1 MKDTQKITVADDYK
15 DDRGPG
21 DLTSLIDQYKKEI
34 WAWKQKE
41 SEWIKTD
48 NQLQGNK
55 RIIEELTSKLVDQE
69 RQIQELKYDNK
80 TYKEEIEKVLADK
93 NK

>member
-1 MKDTQKITVADDYK
+1 MTDNKE
-15 DDRGPG
+15 DRGPG
-21 DLTSLIDQYKKEI
+21 DLTMLIDQYKKEL

-55 RIIEELTSKLVDQE
+55 RIIEELTSKLIDQE

>member
-1 MKDTQKITVADDYK
+1 MTDNK
-15 DDRGPG
+15 DDRGPD
-21 DLTSLIDQYKKEI
+21 DLTMLIDQYKKEI

-55 RIIEELTSKLVDQE
+55 RIIEELTSKLIDQE

>member
-1 MKDTQKITVADDYK
+1 MTDNKE
-15 DDRGPG
+15 DRGPG
-21 DLTSLIDQYKKEI
+21 DLTMLIDQYKKEL

-80 TYKEEIEKVLADK
+80 TYRAEIEKVLAEK
-93 NK
+93 SK

>member
-1 MKDTQKITVADDYK
+1 MTDNKDN
-15 DDRGPG
+15 RGPA
-21 DLTSLIDQYKKEI
+21 DLTMLIDQYKKEI

-55 RIIEELTSKLVDQE
+55 RIIEELTSKLIDQE

-80 TYKEEIEKVLADK
+80 TYREEIEKVLADK

>member
-1 MKDTQKITVADDYK
+1 MTDNK
-15 DDRGPG
+15 DDRGPD
-21 DLTSLIDQYKKEI
+21 DLTMLIDQYKKEI

-69 RQIQELKYDNK
+69 RQIQELKHDNK
-80 TYKEEIEKVLADK
+80 TYREEIEKVLAEK
-93 NK
+93 SK

>member
-1 MKDTQKITVADDYK
+1 MTDNK

-21 DLTSLIDQYKKEI
+21 DLTMLIDQYKKEI

-69 RQIQELKYDNK
+69 RQIQELKHDNK
-80 TYKEEIEKVLADK
+80 TYRAEIEKVLAEK
-93 NK
+93 SK

>member
-1 MKDTQKITVADDYK
+1 MTDNK
-15 DDRGPG
+15 DDRGSG
-21 DLTSLIDQYKKEI
+21 DLTMLIDQYKKEI

-80 TYKEEIEKVLADK
+80 TYREEIEKVLAEK
-93 NK
+93 SK

>member
-1 MKDTQKITVADDYK
+1 MTDNK
-15 DDRGPG
+15 DDRGAG
-21 DLTSLIDQYKKEI
+21 DLTMLIDQYKKEI

-55 RIIEELTSKLVDQE
+55 RIIEELTSKLVDHE

-80 TYKEEIEKVLADK
+80 TYREEIEKVLAEK
-93 NK
+93 SK

>member
-1 MKDTQKITVADDYK
+1 MTDNKE
-15 DDRGPG
+15 DRGPG
-21 DLTSLIDQYKKEI
+21 DLTMLIDQYKKEL

-69 RQIQELKYDNK
+69 RQIQELKHDNK
-80 TYKEEIEKVLADK
+80 TYRAEIEKVLAEK
-93 NK
+93 SK

>member
-1 MKDTQKITVADDYK
+1 MTDNK

-21 DLTSLIDQYKKEI
+21 DLTMLIDQYKKEL

-55 RIIEELTSKLVDQE
+55 RIIEELTSKLIDQE

>member
-1 MKDTQKITVADDYK
+1 MTDNK
-15 DDRGPG
+15 DDRGPD
-21 DLTSLIDQYKKEI
+21 DLTMLIDQYKKEI

-69 RQIQELKYDNK
+69 RQIQELKHDNK
-80 TYKEEIEKVLADK
+80 TYREEIEKVLAHK

>member
-1 MKDTQKITVADDYK
+1 MTDNK
-15 DDRGPG
+15 DDRGSG
-21 DLTSLIDQYKKEI
+21 DLTLLVEQHQKEL

-41 SEWIKTD
+41 AEWIRTE
-48 NQLQGNK
+48 NQLEGNK
-55 RIIEELTSKLVDQE
+55 KIIQELTNKLIDQE

-80 TYKEEIEKVLADK
+80 TYREEIEKVLADK

>member
-1 MKDTQKITVADDYK
+1 MKDTQKITVA

>member
-1 MKDTQKITVADDYK
+1 MTDNK

-21 DLTSLIDQYKKEI
+21 NLTMLIDQYKKEI

-80 TYKEEIEKVLADK
+80 TYREEIEKVLAEK
-93 NK
+93 SK

>member
-1 MKDTQKITVADDYK
+1 MTDNK
-15 DDRGPG
+15 DDRGAG
-21 DLTSLIDQYKKEI
+21 DLTMLIDQYKKEL

-80 TYKEEIEKVLADK
+80 TYREEIEKVLADK

>member
-1 MKDTQKITVADDYK
+1 MTDNK

-21 DLTSLIDQYKKEI
+21 DLTMLIDQYKKEI

-55 RIIEELTSKLVDQE
+55 RIIEELTSKLIDQE

>member
-1 MKDTQKITVADDYK
+1 MTDNK

-21 DLTSLIDQYKKEI
+21 DLTSLIDQYQKEI

-55 RIIEELTSKLVDQE
+55 RIIEELTSKLIDQE
-69 RQIQELKYDNK
+69 RQIQELKHDNK
-80 TYKEEIEKVLADK
+80 TYREEIEKVLAEK
-93 NK
+93 SK

>member
-1 MKDTQKITVADDYK
+1 MTDNK

-21 DLTSLIDQYKKEI
+21 DLTMLIDQYKKEI

-55 RIIEELTSKLVDQE
+55 RILEELTSKLIDQE

>member
-1 MKDTQKITVADDYK
+1 MTDNK

-21 DLTSLIDQYKKEI
+21 DLTMLIDQYKKEL

-69 RQIQELKYDNK
+69 RQIQELKHDNK
-80 TYKEEIEKVLADK
+80 TYRAEIEKVLAEK
-93 NK
+93 SK

>member
-1 MKDTQKITVADDYK
+1 MTDNK
-15 DDRGPG
+15 DDRGAG
-21 DLTSLIDQYKKEI
+21 DLTMLIDQYKKEL

-69 RQIQELKYDNK
+69 RQIQELKHDNT
-80 TYKEEIEKVLADK
+80 TYREEIEKVLADK

>member
-1 MKDTQKITVADDYK
+1 MTDNK
-15 DDRGPG
+15 DDRGPD
-21 DLTSLIDQYKKEI
+21 DLTLLIDQYKKEI

-55 RIIEELTSKLVDQE
+55 RIIEELTSKLIDQE

>member
-1 MKDTQKITVADDYK
+1 MTDNK
-15 DDRGPG
+15 DDRGSG
-21 DLTSLIDQYKKEI
+21 DLTMLIDQYKKEI

-55 RIIEELTSKLVDQE
+55 RIIEELTSKLIDQE

-80 TYKEEIEKVLADK
+80 TYREEIEKVLADK

>member
-1 MKDTQKITVADDYK
+1 MTDNKE
-15 DDRGPG
+15 DRGPG
-21 DLTSLIDQYKKEI
+21 DLTMLIDQYKKEL

-69 RQIQELKYDNK
+69 RQIQELKHDNK
-80 TYKEEIEKVLADK
+80 TYRAEIEKVLADK

>member
-1 MKDTQKITVADDYK
+1 MTDNK

-21 DLTSLIDQYKKEI
+21 DLTMLIDQYKKEI

-80 TYKEEIEKVLADK
+80 TYREEIEKVLAEK
-93 NK
+93 SK

>member
-1 MKDTQKITVADDYK
+1 MTDNK

-21 DLTSLIDQYKKEI
+21 NLTMLIDQYKKEI

>member
-1 MKDTQKITVADDYK
+1 MTDNK

-21 DLTSLIDQYKKEI
+21 DLTMLIDQYKKEI

-55 RIIEELTSKLVDQE
+55 RIIEELTSKLIDQE
-69 RQIQELKYDNK
+69 RQIQELKYDNR
-80 TYKEEIEKVLADK
+80 TYREEIKKVLADK

>member
-1 MKDTQKITVADDYK
+1 MTDNKE
-15 DDRGPG
+15 DRGPG
-21 DLTSLIDQYKKEI
+21 DLTMLIDQYKKEL

-80 TYKEEIEKVLADK
+80 TYREEIEKVLADK

>member
-1 MKDTQKITVADDYK
+1 MTDNK
-15 DDRGPG
+15 DDRGSG
-21 DLTSLIDQYKKEI
+21 DLTMLIDQYKKEI

-55 RIIEELTSKLVDQE
+55 RIIEELTSKLIDQE

>member
-1 MKDTQKITVADDYK
+1 MTDNK
-15 DDRGPG
+15 DDRGSG
-21 DLTSLIDQYKKEI
+21 DLTMLIDQYKKEI

-80 TYKEEIEKVLADK
+80 TYREEIEKVLADK

>member
-1 MKDTQKITVADDYK
+1 MTDNK
-15 DDRGPG
+15 DDRGPA
-21 DLTSLIDQYKKEI
+21 DLTFLLEQHQKEV

-41 SEWIKTD
+41 TEWIKTE

-55 RIIEELTSKLVDQE
+55 RIIEELTSKLIDQE

-80 TYKEEIEKVLADK
+80 TYREEIEKVLADK

>member
-1 MKDTQKITVADDYK
+1 MTDNK
-15 DDRGPG
+15 DDRGAG
-21 DLTSLIDQYKKEI
+21 DLTMLIDQYKKEI

-80 TYKEEIEKVLADK
+80 TYREEIEKVLADK

>member
-1 MKDTQKITVADDYK
+1 MTDNK
-15 DDRGPG
+15 DDRGAG
-21 DLTSLIDQYKKEI
+21 DLTMLIDQYKKEI

-55 RIIEELTSKLVDQE
+55 RIIEELTSKLGDQE
-69 RQIQELKYDNK
+69 RQIQGLKHENK
-80 TYKEEIEKVLADK
+80 TYR
-93 NK
+93 